1 MRAEVSNEL
10 MSRRGRKNRVH
21 DAAFKEEICKLVDGG
36 AKQSEVA
43 AKYELDASQVSK
55 WVRGRNAEGKEAFR
69 GHGNRTEL
77 EAENHRL
84 KKEVQELKLE
94 REILKKAA
102 AYFAKHQS

>member
-1 MRAEVSNEL
+1 MRAEGSDED
-10 MSRRGRKNRVH
+10 MSRRGRKHRVH
-21 DAAFKEEICKLVDGG
+21 DASFKDEICKLVEGG
-36 AKQSEVA
+36 ASQSEVA
-43 AKYELDASQVSK
+43 AKYELAPSQVSK
-55 WVRGRNAEGKEAFR
+55 WVRSKKSEGVDAFR

-84 KKEVQELKLE
+84 KKENQELKLE